1 MLTLTACKS
10 SRDAEAALP
19 EQKSGPKPVTTEE
32 SARPSPWLVTTSRNA
47 ITGEETVVTKT
58 FDGRQALV
66 IRQTGKKL
74 ECYVTTGHFLET
86 VENVHS
92 HLSAVIYKFDDGSV
106 VRQAWRMSA
115 DYEALFYP
123 GNPLDFLNKIHD
135 AKRFAVQ
142 YKPADE
148 VSQTLSFDV
157 SRFPAESWQRLPDAY
172 TY

>member
-1 MLTLTACKS
+1 MARYYTADRGNRG
-10 SRDAEAALP
+10 RDR
-19 EQKSGPKPVTTEE
+19 GMVTQ
-32 SARPSPWLVTTSRNA
+32 
-47 ITGEETVVTKT
+47 T

-74 ECYVTTGHFLET
+74 ECFVTAGHFLET
-86 VENVHS
+86 AENVHS
-92 HLSAVIYKFDDGSV
+92 HLSAVVYKFDDGPV

-148 VSQTLSFDV
+148 VAQTLSFDV
-157 SRFPAESWQRLPDAY
+157 SQFPSESWQRLPDTY